1 VDPTAAVA
9 PERVY
14 DTIADRQPGRIAGLD
29 ALVPMFNASDWL
41 RRDWNDFVLGFNA
54 QRQQSLLKP
63 LGLERLGAGAL
74 VALFAAIAALAL
86 AWMAW
91 LIARGERQRDPLL
104 RAWHALE
111 ARYRRLGRGR
121 AAHEPAL
128 AWAIR
133 VAADSPRAGQHL
145 ATLAARF
152 NLARYAPTGNRA
164 ALVALLRDLRAHRP

>member
-1 VDPTAAVA
+1 
-9 PERVY
+9 
-14 DTIADRQPGRIAGLD
+14 
-29 ALVPMFNASDWL
+29 M
-41 RRDWNDFVLGFNA
+41 
-54 QRQQSLLKP
+54 
-63 LGLERLGAGAL
+63 
-74 VALFAAIAALAL
+74 AL

-145 ATLAARF
+145 ATLATRF
-152 NLARYAPTGNRA
+152 NLARYAPAGNRA
-164 ALVALLRDLRAHRP
+164 ELQALLRDLRAHRP